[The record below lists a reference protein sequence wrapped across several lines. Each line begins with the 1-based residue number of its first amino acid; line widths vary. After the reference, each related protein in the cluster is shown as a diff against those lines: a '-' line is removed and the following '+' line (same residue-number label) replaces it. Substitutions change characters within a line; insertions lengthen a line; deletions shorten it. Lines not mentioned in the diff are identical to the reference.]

1 MQIPT
6 PNNDSPQL
14 RRPPCVQLC
23 SRLIVLALTAAMS
36 LPAAYANAEADGY
49 FTDVRKI
56 DELDI
61 GRWHDE
67 FATVSADGLE
77 IYFSS
82 DSAVF
87 PDPVPAR
94 GNYTEVRELFVA
106 RRPSL
111 NAPFGERKRLSFT
124 QPGDYQPKLT
134 ADGLTLM
141 FSRPGT
147 ANRVWMTNRDTL
159 TAEWSEPI
167 PFPEVIGADEVFEV
181 DMSVDRLRI
190 IYRDF
195 NERDD
200 RDLFMAS
207 RHSTDDPFELTAHLD
222 ETSSVGRQEFSYSLP
237 LSEKNVFFSSADLS
251 FNFPQIRVADRETLA
266 SPFARWVNIDRFS
279 DAANDNADRV
289 NSLAAVFGPSI
300 SPDWPADGSKLYF
313 SAGCCNDDWNFYEAT
328 WRQSTPTR
336 GDFTGDTTLDI
347 DDISLLEKAVKYQ
360 VMSGVYDLNDDGSI
374 DIRDR
379 QFWLKDVK
387 RTWLGD
393 SNLDGE
399 FNSTDFV
406 KVFQAGE
413 YEDANTKNSTWATG
427 DWNGDGEF
435 DSGDFVAAFQEGGY
449 EMGRRQTIVSVP
461 ESSSSWLFILLG
473 TLLIRAFL
481 HYDAELCEERNA

>member
-1 MQIPT
+1 MEISSLK
-6 PNNDSPQL
+6 NVSP
-14 RRPPCVQLC
+14 RVSRNPRVQLG
-23 SRLIVLALTAAMS
+23 SRLVVLALTAAMS
-36 LPAAYANAEADGY
+36 LPAVYANAEVDGY

-67 FATVSADGLE
+67 SATVSADGLE

-87 PDPVPAR
+87 PGPVPPR
-94 GNYTEVRELFVA
+94 GSHTEVRELFVA
-106 RRPSL
+106 RRSSL
-111 NAPFGERKRLSFT
+111 GAPFGERERLSFT

-134 ADGLTLM
+134 ADGLTLT

-159 TAEWSEPI
+159 AAEWSEPI

-181 DMSVDRLRI
+181 DMSVDRRRI
-190 IYRDF
+190 IYREF
-195 NERDD
+195 NERGD

-207 RHSTDDPFELTAHLD
+207 RQSTEDPFELTEHLD

-237 LSEKNVFFSSADLS
+237 LSEKHVFFSSADLS
-251 FNFPQIRVADRETLA
+251 FSFPQIRVAERETLE
-266 SPFARWVNIDRFS
+266 SPFGRWVNVDRFS
-279 DAANDNADRV
+279 DAANHKVDRI
-289 NSLAAVFGPSI
+289 NFLGAVFGPSI

-313 SAGCCNDDWNFYEAT
+313 SATCCNDDWNFYEAT

-336 GDFTGDTTLDI
+336 GDFTGDATLDI

-360 VMSGVYDLNDDGSI
+360 VMSGAYDLNDDGSI

-413 YEDANTKNSTWATG
+413 YEDGMPMNSTWATG
-427 DWNGDGEF
+427 DWNGDGDF
-435 DSGDFVAAFQEGGY
+435 SSSDFVVAFADGGF
-449 EMGRRQTIVSVP
+449 EMGPRDAAVTVP
-461 ESSSSWLFILLG
+461 EPDGSTAFLLLLAVATCLSG
-473 TLLIRAFL
+473 RRLIR
-481 HYDAELCEERNA
+481 YQR